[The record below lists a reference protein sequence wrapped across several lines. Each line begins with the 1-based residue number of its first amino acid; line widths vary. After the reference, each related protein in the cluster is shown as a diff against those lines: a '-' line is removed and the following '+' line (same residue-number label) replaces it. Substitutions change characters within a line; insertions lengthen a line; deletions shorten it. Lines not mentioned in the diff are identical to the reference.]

1 MTQNQSILLDPLLP
15 QEMLSRFCLLIHASP
30 ELGPLSMAT
39 MAKLHLRNRRDNTEF
54 RVQYMTHLRSIISR
68 LGRVPEIP
76 RNKLGVALVSDY
88 DCLDANLA
96 EQIEAILRAER
107 FWEEVKP

>member
-1 MTQNQSILLDPLLP
+1 MTPNQSILLDPLLP
-15 QEMLSRFCLLIHASP
+15 QEMLSRFCLLIYEPHG
-30 ELGPLSMAT
+30 LGPLSLSSK
-39 MAKLHLRNRRDNTEF
+39 AKLHLRNRRDNAEF

-68 LGRVPEIP
+68 PGRVPEIP

-96 EQIEAILRAER
+96 EQIEAILRSER
-107 FWEEVKP
+107 FWEEAKQ